1 VCPTSPLDVVAND
14 LENGP
19 CAPLRTRLYLA
30 KEDGDDA
37 QADFFPAQAAP
48 LGRVRECT
56 KVISRSLKNFEATV
70 DVVRQRERA
79 GIRRNTPDEV
89 ASLRLKLCVYIKK
102 SACCH

>member
-1 VCPTSPLDVVAND
+1 MPNPSEALNRLAVRWKFWTETFAALRVCPTSPLDVVAND

-37 QADFFPAQAAP
+37 QADFFPAQAAS

-56 KVISRSLKNFEATV
+56 KVISRSLTNFEATV
-70 DVVRQRERA
+70 DVVR
-79 GIRRNTPDEV
+79 
-89 ASLRLKLCVYIKK
+89 
-102 SACCH
+102 